1 MVYIMTLNTFYSFS
15 LSLMEIG
22 HLSIIPVV
30 AKDESEVVELNTWRF
45 VFHVFFQAVTAIQI
59 KVKTRMILTTH

>member
-1 MVYIMTLNTFYSFS
+1 
-15 LSLMEIG
+15 MEIG